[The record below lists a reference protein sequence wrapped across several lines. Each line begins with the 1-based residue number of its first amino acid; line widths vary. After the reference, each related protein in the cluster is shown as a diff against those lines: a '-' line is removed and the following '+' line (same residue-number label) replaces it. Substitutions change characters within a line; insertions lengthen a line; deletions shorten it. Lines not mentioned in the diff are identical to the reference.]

1 MAGTPTGRSG
11 LGAASFGQPLTG
23 EGDSPPRRHGVV
35 LHAARGV
42 VGGSAGPVAHVLG
55 APGTLDQRGREI
67 GDRHRAVTQQP
78 VFIFLTEAANR
89 QAEFAERSSTFME
102 ALDVDEVIAQLLASE
117 GFSSVEEVAFVEPSE
132 IASIEGFDENT
143 AAEIQT
149 RAREHLEKIEAEQ
162 DAKRKALGVVDD
174 VATIPGLTT
183 AMLVALGEKN
193 VKTVEDV
200 ADCATDDL
208 LGWNERK
215 DKETI
220 HHEGI
225 LDGFNLSKQEIEDL
239 ILAAR
244 VKAGWIDEADLAP
257 EPEAEEAVPLSAEGK
272 TVLNHVR
279 QPITARTPESRS
291 IAPPMPPRFASA
303 VLQLATLP
311 C

>member
-1 MAGTPTGRSG
+1 E
-11 LGAASFGQPLTG
+11 AS
-23 EGDSPPRRHGVV
+23 ESER
-35 LHAARGV
+35 
-42 VGGSAGPVAHVLG
+42 
-55 APGTLDQRGREI
+55 
-67 GDRHRAVTQQP
+67 
-78 VFIFLTEAANR
+78 R
-89 QAEFAERSSTFME
+89 QAEFAERSSMFME

-117 GFSSVEEVAFVEPSE
+117 GFSSIDEVAFVEPSE

-208 LGWNERK
+208 LGWNERT
-215 DKETI
+215 DKETTI
-220 HHEGI
+220 PHEGI

-244 VKAGWIDEADLAP
+244 VKAGWIEEADLAP
-257 EPEAEEAVPLSAEGK
+257 EPEAEEAGSGEGEEAGETK
-272 TVLNHVR
+272 GG
-279 QPITARTPESRS
+279 A
-291 IAPPMPPRFASA
+291 AAS
-303 VLQLATLP
+303 
-311 C
+311 